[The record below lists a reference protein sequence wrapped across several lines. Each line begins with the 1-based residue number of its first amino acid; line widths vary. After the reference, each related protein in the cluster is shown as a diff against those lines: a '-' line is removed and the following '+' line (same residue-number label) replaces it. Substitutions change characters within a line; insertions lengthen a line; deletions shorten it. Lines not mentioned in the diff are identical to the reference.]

1 MCRRIAMEGY
11 CRLGKECAYNHKLL
25 QKSSNDDTELL
36 HENIKNMKAEIDALK
51 DKVNN
56 LIVTKK
62 ESKILKKDVEY
73 IKEEIN
79 ILRAAN
85 KETADKISKIEN
97 DFEYETEDES
107 ETCNAELQS
116 SNSEQFN
123 NNKENEN
130 CEYDEDLFQ
139 TEIVNQ
145 EVLFVCNI
153 CNEGFDTESEVKKHL
168 TKKHE
173 DILSNVSKGSQIS
186 FNNKKEEIK
195 EAHIADK
202 GENLL
207 EEAEANSVL
216 GNAKDNELETSQR
229 ALESKPSLDDSNTSE
244 NIKEIIDEEESL
256 DEYDYYEGFDEDG
269 NKIIDHPCWS

>member
-1 MCRRIAMEGY
+1 M
-11 CRLGKECAYNHKLL
+11 
-25 QKSSNDDTELL
+25 
-36 HENIKNMKAEIDALK
+36 
-51 DKVNN
+51 
-56 LIVTKK
+56 
-62 ESKILKKDVEY
+62 
-73 IKEEIN
+73 
-79 ILRAAN
+79 
-85 KETADKISKIEN
+85 
-97 DFEYETEDES
+97 
-107 ETCNAELQS
+107 QS
-116 SNSEQFN
+116 FNSEQFN

-244 NIKEIIDEEESL
+244 NFKEIIDEEESL
-256 DEYDYYEGFDEDG
+256 DDYDYYEGFDEDG